1 MRMKLS
7 ICIVALLGISG
18 TAFGEI
24 ISGDDYWDGD
34 VYGISGTIGMPW
46 ASSCASY
53 SDSDDPFSWAWAD
66 AEEILILVGN
76 ADCGWEFNY
85 YAYAEGDIRTISGEE
100 VLILADAVASVTDP
114 LRVERGGA
122 ARVDETLSDG
132 SGFHDFAAPVDS
144 DTVMVGSVMLN
155 SGARITGAHTIVTL
169 TTAGGDFDR
178 GHAHADAKAGVD
190 FWINLP

>member
-1 MRMKLS
+1 MAT
-7 ICIVALLGISG
+7 I
-18 TAFGEI
+18 
-24 ISGDDYWDGD
+24 
-34 VYGISGTIGMPW
+34 IGMAMSTVLAVPL
-46 ASSCASY
+46 ACHGLVVVHPIQIAMILIN
-53 SDSDDPFSWAWAD
+53 WAWAD